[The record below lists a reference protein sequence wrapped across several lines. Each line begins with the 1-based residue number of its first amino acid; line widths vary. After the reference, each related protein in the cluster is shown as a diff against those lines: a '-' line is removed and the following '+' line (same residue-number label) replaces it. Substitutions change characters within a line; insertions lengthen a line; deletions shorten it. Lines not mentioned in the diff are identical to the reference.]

1 MYTPILSRCTITC
14 TQTGKIPVLELTSTE
29 HHQVKWVILERK
41 KNKSNTSIGCVN
53 ISQRVV
59 FFWLLLFC
67 FSGVFD
73 PGEGRGGAGLF
84 GVEPLTEGFLVN

>member
-1 MYTPILSRCTITC
+1 MYMTGDRLCVNTSSFKMHNFGQKKKSR
-14 TQTGKIPVLELTSTE
+14 
-29 HHQVKWVILERK
+29 
-41 KNKSNTSIGCVN
+41 TSIGSVN

-59 FFWLLLFC
+59 FWLSLFC

-84 GVEPLTEGFLVN
+84 GIEPLTEGFFIN

>member
-1 MYTPILSRCTITC
+1 VYTPILSRCTITC
-14 TQTGKIPVLELTSTE
+14 TQTGKILELTSTE
-29 HHQVKWVILERK
+29 HHQVKWVILDRK
-41 KNKSNTSIGCVN
+41 RNKLKCCVN
-53 ISQRVV
+53 ISQCVV

-84 GVEPLTEGFLVN
+84 GVEPLTEGFFVN